1 MDTGDED
8 MTFHDDVTS
17 HQNRLEV
24 HVVSKTVNSIITI
37 GKFSHHWR

>member
-1 MDTGDED
+1 MGTEDKD
-8 MTFHDDVTS
+8 MTSRDDVSS
-17 HQNRLEV
+17 HQNRLDV

>member
-8 MTFHDDVTS
+8 MTFRDVTS

>member
-8 MTFHDDVTS
+8 MTFRDDVTS
-17 HQNRLEV
+17 HQNRLDV
-24 HVVSKTVNSIITI
+24 HVVSETVNSIITI

>member
-1 MDTGDED
+1 MEVIP
-8 MTFHDDVTS
+8 MHDDVMS